1 MDQDKCFFLCIEPC
15 VVIQIPFT
23 AWKPFEKEGIQLLEP
38 HSNFNASFS
47 IEIV

>member
-1 MDQDKCFFLCIEPC
+1 MDQDKCFFLHRA